1 MSYYI
6 GRRAKV
12 GLGRE
17 TIRGTGVSPG
27 LWVPLTGFTHEVKAT
42 KARSSAG
49 YGQIA
54 SESQAIVTDRW
65 AEGNLEM
72 ELNANAIGY
81 VLYALLGTVSTT
93 GPVETD
99 AYTHAFSIADSNQHT
114 SLTIAVD
121 EPNGD
126 LTFALAMVNSFEMTM
141 ERDALVKCTV
151 GFQSKAPDDASQ
163 TATYAV
169 DYKFAATDLSFKLAA
184 AVADLTAATAIPMKS
199 LSLSI
204 QKNVV
209 RDSVLGTVEP
219 QDIFNQ
225 NLTISGKIELLYNDR
240 TYRDYMLNGDYK
252 AMRIALTNNRTLIGT
267 ATTIYPSL
275 TFDFFKCDFEGWD
288 VDRSLDSILQQS
300 VNYNCLYSVSDGGII
315 SSASLVN
322 GKISY

>member
-17 TIRGTGVSPG
+17 TERGVGVSPG

-54 SESQAIVTDRW
+54 SESQAIVTDKW

-81 VLYALLGTVSTT
+81 ILYALFGTVSTT
-93 GPVETD
+93 GPFETD

-126 LTFALAMVNSFEMTM
+126 LTFPLAMVNSFEMTM

-163 TATYAV
+163 VATYAV
-169 DYKFAATDLSFKLAA
+169 DYKFAATDLSFQLAA
-184 AVADLTAATAIPMKS
+184 TTASLPATVIPLKS

-204 QKNVV
+204 QKNVI

-240 TYRDYMLNGDYK
+240 TYRNYMLNGDYM
-252 AMRIALTNNRTLIGT
+252 AMRIALTNNRLLIGT
-267 ATTIYPSL
+267 ATTIHPSL

-288 VDRSLDSILQQS
+288 VDRSLDSILQQAINFN
-300 VNYNCLYSVSDGGII
+300 VLYSVSDSSII
-315 SSASLVN
+315 SSCALIN
-322 GKISY
+322 GKSSY